1 MVSFVNVQLVRNFKS
16 IWLMVSNVVLI
27 SMNVQL
33 DSIIVDGC
41 HAVISV
47 LMDHPMVFKGTHGGM
62 KTIHNAFSGK
72 NFALV
77 VFVGMCDEFVTILYL
92 VTHHYVAQMIVSHIC
107 LIL

>member
-1 MVSFVNVQLVRNFKS
+1 MVSFANVQLVRNFKS

-47 LMDHPMVFKGTHGGM
+47 LMVHPMVFKGTHGGM

-72 NFALV
+72 TFDLIA
-77 VFVGMCDEFVTILYL
+77 FVGEFHKCVTNL
-92 VTHHYVAQMIVSHIC
+92 
-107 LIL
+107 